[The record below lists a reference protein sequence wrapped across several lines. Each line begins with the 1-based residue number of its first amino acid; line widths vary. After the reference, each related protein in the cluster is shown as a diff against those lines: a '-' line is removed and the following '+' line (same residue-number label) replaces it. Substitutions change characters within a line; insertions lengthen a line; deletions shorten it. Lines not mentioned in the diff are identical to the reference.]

1 MFYSYILKSLKDGKY
16 HYGCAED
23 LDVRLG
29 KHNKWNVRST
39 KGRRP
44 LVLHYITE
52 RCQSGRMS
60 KPGKFVYLQGYRGFE
75 SLPLRN

>member
-1 MFYSYILKSLKDGKY
+1 MFYSYILKGLKDGKY
-16 HYGCAED
+16 RYGCAED

-52 RCQSGRMS
+52 RCQS
-60 KPGKFVYLQGYRGFE
+60 
-75 SLPLRN
+75 